1 MPHIL
6 HIKDCDISTTSSVS
20 NSGGM
25 LAKDEIEF
33 LKNLKITTP
42 INRAIKC
49 GVKSIEHGNLLNTES
64 VDLLIKYN
72 AFLVP
77 TLIIYKALIEQGV

>member
-1 MPHIL
+1 MASLQCLGGSFATTDCLFMVNSVPHLL
-6 HIKDCDISTTSSVS
+6 HAKDCDISMTSSVS

-42 INRAIKC
+42 INKAIKY
-49 GVKSIEHGNLLNTES
+49 SIMS
-64 VDLLIKYN
+64 
-72 AFLVP
+72 
-77 TLIIYKALIEQGV
+77 

>member
-1 MPHIL
+1 MVGLTRSELIERL
-6 HIKDCDISTTSSVS
+6 FGRTRSKEFFLDEGRNDKDMLVQAFDIKDCDISTTSSVS

-42 INRAIKC
+42 INKAIKY
-49 GVKSIEHGNLLNTES
+49 SIMN
-64 VDLLIKYN
+64 
-72 AFLVP
+72 
-77 TLIIYKALIEQGV
+77 